1 MLSRVPQAVKHRVK
15 LRAKRAAS
23 LNLSKA
29 MESQS
34 GAVLLSTNLNLHR
47 QAVSEHFKVEAY
59 R

>member
-1 MLSRVPQAVKHRVK
+1 MLSRVPQAVKLRVK
-15 LRAKRAAS
+15 LKAKRAAS

-34 GAVLLSTNLNLHR
+34 GAVLLLTNLNLHR
-47 QAVSEHFKVEAY
+47 QAVSEHFKAEAC